1 MATLSSE
8 RKAVRRRK
16 SFCLRDRGGSLLAL
30 LAILL
35 LLDSSPIGIC
45 GGGCGVVVANAE
57 KHKTRSLPRV
67 NDPKEAWEQIKM
79 RSVEELQR
87 ILKEFDVDGYDDEEE
102 LSKEELQELA
112 YDEDVMERWFERY
125 PEEITKY
132 KPTPPIPPKKTPPI
146 PPKKK
151 TISLGNVPPK
161 IDDGGEEEEEE
172 VGSNEL

>member
-8 RKAVRRRK
+8 RRAVRRRK
-16 SFCLRDRGGSLLAL
+16 SFCLRDRGVSLLAL

-35 LLDSSPIGIC
+35 LLDSSPIGIG
-45 GGGCGVVVANAE
+45 GGGCGVVVVNAE
-57 KHKTRSLPRV
+57 KHRTRSLPRV

-161 IDDGGEEEEEE
+161 IDDDGEEEEEE
-172 VGSNEL
+172 VGNNEL